1 MKFIIEKDDEKKN
14 KVIRFPKYLIEQ
26 IEKETKKDE
35 ISFTKFVIEA
45 CKYALEN
52 IEK

>member
-1 MKFIIEKDDEKKN
+1 MFKINNDVKITKC
-14 KVIRFPKYLIEQ
+14 IRFPKYLIEQ